1 MKNSS
6 NEKAASGIASVEIP
20 SIDYSE
26 VYRKKELAQLQK
38 RLKKA
43 RNILFICA
51 CAVLGGGL
59 LLWIMP
65 ETQFYTRQMLMY
77 VALGASFII
86 LGLFSKKRPY
96 LCLLAGLGICLAFW
110 AIEILR
116 GTSDDILIGGS
127 VQKLIIV
134 SLLISGLHTSKEA
147 ELIKKEL
154 HVS

>member
-1 MKNSS
+1 MKNSRKES
-6 NEKAASGIASVEIP
+6 ASPEITRKENS

-38 RLKKA
+38 RLKKT

-51 CAVLGGGL
+51 CAILGGGL
-59 LLWIMP
+59 LFWIMP
-65 ETQFYTRQMLMY
+65 ETQFYSRNILLY
-77 VALGASFII
+77 AALAGSFIL
-86 LGLFSKKRPY
+86 LGLLSKAKPY
-96 LCLLAGLGICLAFW
+96 KSLLAGLGICLAFW

-134 SLLISGLHTSKEA
+134 SLLISGLHASKEA

-154 HVS
+154 HFS